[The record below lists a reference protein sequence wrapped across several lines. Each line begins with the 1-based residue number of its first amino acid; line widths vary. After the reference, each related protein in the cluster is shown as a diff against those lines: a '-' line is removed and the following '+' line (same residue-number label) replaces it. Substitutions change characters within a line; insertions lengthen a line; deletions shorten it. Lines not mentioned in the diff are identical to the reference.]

1 MGSATKQVV
10 SFSAT
15 KTPQGRYVYCWF
27 NSDSPFPFYVGKG
40 VADRAWRRHLIAGRS
55 AACQSMRAMSSG
67 FFVHIVK
74 DNLTNE
80 GAMLLEAS
88 LIDLFARLG
97 ACQANQVSPL
107 RRQEV
112 PPLWLSDVVRGFR
125 DSLSER
131 DESSETEED
140 FALESQQ
147 QADDYLISEIVR
159 VLDEHEGRGGVC
171 LNVSQIQDRVR
182 GTFTRDAI
190 YKCMRQ
196 NGLNP

>member
-1 MGSATKQVV
+1 MGSLEKKV
-10 SFSAT
+10 SCFSAT
-15 KTPQGRYVYCWF
+15 KTPLGRYVYCWF

-40 VADRAWRRHLIAGRS
+40 VADRAWKRHLVSGRS

-67 FFVHIVK
+67 FFVHVVK

-112 PPLWLSDVVRGFR
+112 PPLWLSEVVREFR
-125 DSLSER
+125 DSMREC
-131 DESSETEED
+131 DESVDTDDDFSLEE
-140 FALESQQ
+140 FQLSNCR
-147 QADDYLISEIVR
+147 LLSEIVR
-159 VLDEHEGRGGVC
+159 VLDGHEGRGGVC
-171 LNVSQIQDRVR
+171 LNISQIQDRIF
-182 GTFTRDAI
+182 GKWSYDAI
-190 YKCMRQ
+190 YKCMAE

>member
-1 MGSATKQVV
+1 
-10 SFSAT
+10 
-15 KTPQGRYVYCWF
+15 
-27 NSDSPFPFYVGKG
+27 
-40 VADRAWRRHLIAGRS
+40 
-55 AACQSMRAMSSG
+55 MRAMSSG

-131 DESSETEED
+131 DESVDADDD
-140 FALESQQ
+140 FFLEAQQ
-147 QADDYLISEIVR
+147 QSNCRLLSEIVR

-171 LNVSQIQDRVR
+171 LNISQIQDRIC
-182 GTFTRDAI
+182 GNWTYDAI
-190 YKCMRQ
+190 YKCMAE